1 MYCARL
7 MAPGWRRF
15 TEADEAVRGN
25 GRRSGVA
32 ADMRRSRRIDRAA
45 GEFSPTSGSTPA
57 DLVPRSPSMTP
68 PPPEN
73 PAGRGA
79 PIGFG
84 EFVAL
89 IAAMMALTALG
100 IDSMLPA
107 LPAIAAAL
115 DVVDPNARQFV
126 ITAFMIGFAV
136 AMLVYGPA
144 TDRFGRRPVLVVA
157 LLGYVVT
164 NLLAAV
170 SGSFA
175 LLLAA
180 RFASGA
186 MVAGARTVTVA
197 LVRDCYSG
205 RAMARVMS
213 LAFIVF
219 MAAPVLAPTFGQLI
233 LLFASWRWIFGG
245 IALVTAVILVW
256 FLTRMPET
264 LAEEDRRP
272 LRLGAIVYGANRVAR
287 DRYALG
293 YTLAAT
299 MLQGALFGFIGSI
312 QQIVFDV
319 FKVPN
324 LLALVFASVA
334 GTMAIGSFLNSRI
347 VMKLG
352 TRLISHTAL
361 LGFILF
367 AAIHL
372 AIALTGVETLANFIV
387 VQALMMAC
395 FGLATSNFSAMAM
408 ENMGDI
414 AGTAA
419 SVQGFISTLGAALL
433 GAYIGQQYDGTTVPL
448 YTGFTALGAVALVI
462 VLVAERGR
470 LFVPAQGTPDRR
482 KPVEQA

>member
-1 MYCARL
+1 MMTTL
-7 MAPGWRRF
+7 
-15 TEADEAVRGN
+15 
-25 GRRSGVA
+25 
-32 ADMRRSRRIDRAA
+32 
-45 GEFSPTSGSTPA
+45 SPDDPHTN
-57 DLVPRSPSMTP
+57 R
-68 PPPEN
+68 
-73 PAGRGA
+73 A
-79 PIGFG
+79 PIPFA

-107 LPAIAAAL
+107 LPALAADLNVTTA
-115 DVVDPNARQFV
+115 NERQFV
-126 ITAFMIGFAV
+126 ITAFMVGFAF

-157 LLGYVVT
+157 LTGYVLT

-170 SGSFA
+170 SGSFV

-180 RFASGA
+180 RAASGA

-197 LVRDCYSG
+197 LVRDCYAG

-213 LAFIVF
+213 LAFIFF
-219 MAAPVLAPTFGQLI
+219 MAAPVLAPTFGQLV
-233 LLFASWRWIFGG
+233 LLVGSWRWIFGG
-245 IALVTAVILVW
+245 IAAVTLVILVW
-256 FLTRMPET
+256 FLARMPET

-272 LRLGAIVYGANRVAR
+272 FTLGSLGTGAGRIVK

-299 MLQGALFGFIGSI
+299 MLQGGLFGFIGSI
-312 QQIVFDV
+312 QQIVFEV

-334 GTMAIGSFLNSRI
+334 GTMAVGSFLNSRI
-347 VMKLG
+347 VMKMG

-361 LGFILF
+361 IGFIVF
-367 AAIHL
+367 ACLHL
-372 AIALTGVETLANFIV
+372 AISLAGAETLTNFIV
-387 VQALMMAC
+387 VQALMMMC

-408 ENMGDI
+408 ENVGDI

-419 SVQGFISTLGAALL
+419 SIQGFVATLGAAII
-433 GAYIGQQYDGTTVPL
+433 GAYVGQQYDGTTIPL
-448 YTGFTALGAVALVI
+448 YIGFTAMGFAALAI
-462 VLVAERGR
+462 VLLAERGR
-470 LFVPAQGTPDRR
+470 LFRPAHDPAIRR
-482 KPVEQA
+482 DGVEQG

>member
-1 MYCARL
+1 MMTTL
-7 MAPGWRRF
+7 
-15 TEADEAVRGN
+15 
-25 GRRSGVA
+25 
-32 ADMRRSRRIDRAA
+32 
-45 GEFSPTSGSTPA
+45 SPDQPN
-57 DLVPRSPSMTP
+57 VNR
-68 PPPEN
+68 
-73 PAGRGA
+73 A
-79 PIGFG
+79 PIPFA

-89 IAAMMALTALG
+89 VAALMALTALG

-107 LPAIAAAL
+107 LPAIAADL
-115 DVVDPNARQFV
+115 GVLEDNQRQFV
-126 ITAFMIGFAV
+126 VTAFMIGFAF

-157 LLGYVVT
+157 LVGYVLT
-164 NLLAAV
+164 NLLAAI
-170 SGSFA
+170 SGSFV

-180 RFASGA
+180 RAASGA

-197 LVRDCYSG
+197 LVRDCYAG

-213 LAFIVF
+213 LAFIFF

-233 LLFASWRWIFGG
+233 LLVGSWRWIFGA
-245 IALVTAVILVW
+245 IAGVTLVILLW
-256 FLTRMPET
+256 FLARMPET
-264 LAEEDRRP
+264 LAEEDRKP
-272 LRLGAIVYGANRVAR
+272 FTLGSLGTGFSRIVK

-299 MLQGALFGFIGSI
+299 ALQGALFGFIGSI

-347 VMKLG
+347 VMKMG

-361 LGFILF
+361 LGFIVF
-367 AAIHL
+367 AALHL
-372 AIALTGVETLANFIV
+372 GIALSGTETLTNFII
-387 VQALMMAC
+387 VQALMMMC

-408 ENMGDI
+408 ENVGDI

-419 SVQGFISTLGAALL
+419 SIQGFVSTLGAALI
-433 GAYIGQQYDGTTVPL
+433 GAYVGQHYDGTTIPL
-448 YTGFTALGAVALVI
+448 YTGFTAMGVSALVI
-462 VLVAERGR
+462 VLLAERGR
-470 LFVPAQGTPDRR
+470 LFRPAHDSSPRR
-482 KPVEQA
+482 EVVEQG

>member
-1 MYCARL
+1 MTHRT
-7 MAPGWRRF
+7 MTGHAPEDSQNR
-15 TEADEAVRGN
+15 
-25 GRRSGVA
+25 
-32 ADMRRSRRIDRAA
+32 
-45 GEFSPTSGSTPA
+45 
-57 DLVPRSPSMTP
+57 
-68 PPPEN
+68 
-73 PAGRGA
+73 A
-79 PIGFG
+79 PIGFV

-89 IAAMMALTALG
+89 IAALMALTALG

-107 LPAIAAAL
+107 LPAIADAL
-115 DVVDPNARQFV
+115 DVAEPNRRQFV
-126 ITAFMIGFAV
+126 ITAFMVGFAF
-136 AMLVYGPA
+136 AMLVYGPM
-144 TDRFGRRPVLVVA
+144 TDRFGRRRVLVVA
-157 LLGYVVT
+157 LVGYVAT
-164 NLLAAV
+164 NLLAAI
-170 SGSFA
+170 SGSFD
-175 LLLAA
+175 LLLIA
-180 RFASGA
+180 RLASGA

-197 LVRDCYSG
+197 LVRDCFSG

-245 IALVTAVILVW
+245 IALVTACILAW
-256 FLTRMPET
+256 FVLRMPET
-264 LAEEDRRP
+264 LAIEDRRP
-272 LRLGAIVYGANRVAR
+272 LRLGLLVAGTKRVAG
-287 DRYALG
+287 DRYAVG

-319 FKVPN
+319 FRVPH
-324 LLALVFASVA
+324 LLAVVFASVA
-334 GTMAIGSFLNSRI
+334 GTMAVGSFLNSRI

-361 LGFILF
+361 IGFIIF
-367 AAIHL
+367 AVAHL
-372 AIALTGVETLANFIV
+372 MISLSGAETLANFIV

-419 SVQGFISTLGAALL
+419 SLQGFVATLGAALI
-433 GAYIGQQYDGTTVPL
+433 GAYVGQSYDGTTVPL
-448 YTGFTALGAVALVI
+448 YVGFTTMGVLALVI

-470 LFVPAQGTPDRR
+470 LFRPAHEPAARR
-482 KPVEQA
+482 A

>member
-1 MYCARL
+1 MI
-7 MAPGWRRF
+7 AP
-15 TEADEAVRGN
+15 
-25 GRRSGVA
+25 
-32 ADMRRSRRIDRAA
+32 
-45 GEFSPTSGSTPA
+45 SPDDPSTN
-57 DLVPRSPSMTP
+57 R
-68 PPPEN
+68 
-73 PAGRGA
+73 A

-107 LPAIAAAL
+107 LPAIAAELGVATA
-115 DVVDPNARQFV
+115 NERQFV
-126 ITAFMIGFAV
+126 ITAFMIGFAF

-157 LLGYVVT
+157 LTGYVLT
-164 NLLAAV
+164 NLLAAI
-170 SGSFA
+170 SGSFV

-180 RFASGA
+180 RVASGA
-186 MVAGARTVTVA
+186 MVAGARTVTIA
-197 LVRDCYSG
+197 LVRDCYAG

-213 LAFIVF
+213 LAFIFF

-233 LLFASWRWIFGG
+233 LEVGSWRWIFGG
-245 IALVTAVILVW
+245 IAIVTALVLAW

-264 LAEEDRRP
+264 LAPEDRRRMN
-272 LRLGAIVYGANRVAR
+272 LAALGTGARRVAQ

-299 MLQGALFGFIGSI
+299 MLQGGLFGFIGSI

-319 FKVPN
+319 FRVPTM
-324 LLALVFASVA
+324 LPYIFASVA

-347 VMKLG
+347 VIRLG

-361 LGFILF
+361 LGFIVL
-367 AAIHL
+367 ASLHL
-372 AIALTGVETLANFIV
+372 IIALLDVETLANFIV
-387 VQALMMAC
+387 VQALMMMC

-408 ENMGDI
+408 EHMGDI

-419 SVQGFISTLGAALL
+419 SIQGFVATLGAALI
-433 GAYIGQQYDGTTVPL
+433 GALIGQSYNGTTVPL
-448 YTGFTALGAVALVI
+448 YIGFTTMGFLALAI
-462 VLVAERGR
+462 VLAAERGR
-470 LFVPAQGTPDRR
+470 LFRPAYDPAAGR
-482 KPVEQA
+482 KAAEQA

>member
-1 MYCARL
+1 MMTTL
-7 MAPGWRRF
+7 
-15 TEADEAVRGN
+15 
-25 GRRSGVA
+25 
-32 ADMRRSRRIDRAA
+32 
-45 GEFSPTSGSTPA
+45 SPDQPQIN
-57 DLVPRSPSMTP
+57 R
-68 PPPEN
+68 
-73 PAGRGA
+73 A
-79 PIGFG
+79 PIPFA

-89 IAAMMALTALG
+89 VAALMALTALG

-107 LPAIAAAL
+107 LPAIAADL
-115 DVVDPNARQFV
+115 GVTQDNQRQFV
-126 ITAFMIGFAV
+126 VTAFMVGFAF

-157 LLGYVVT
+157 LVGYVVT
-164 NLLAAV
+164 NLLAAI
-170 SGSFA
+170 SGSFV

-180 RFASGA
+180 RAASGA

-197 LVRDCYSG
+197 LVRDCYAG

-213 LAFIVF
+213 LAFIFF
-219 MAAPVLAPTFGQLI
+219 MAAPVLAPTFGQLV
-233 LLFASWRWIFGG
+233 LLVGSWRWIFGG
-245 IALVTAVILVW
+245 IAGVTLVILAW
-256 FLTRMPET
+256 FLARMPET
-264 LAEEDRRP
+264 LAQEDRKP
-272 LRLGAIVYGANRVAR
+272 FTLGSLGTGAARIVK

-319 FKVPN
+319 FRVPN

-347 VMKLG
+347 VMKMG

-372 AIALTGVETLANFIV
+372 GIALSGAETLANFII
-387 VQALMMAC
+387 VQALMMMC

-408 ENMGDI
+408 EHMGDI

-419 SVQGFISTLGAALL
+419 SLQGFVATLGAALI
-433 GAYIGQQYDGTTVPL
+433 GAYIGQSYDGTTVPL
-448 YTGFTALGAVALVI
+448 YTGFTAMGVIALAI
-462 VLVAERGR
+462 VLLAERGR
-470 LFVPAQGTPDRR
+470 LFRPAYDGSARR
-482 KPVEQA
+482 ESVEQG

>member
-1 MYCARL
+1 M
-7 MAPGWRRF
+7 
-15 TEADEAVRGN
+15 T
-25 GRRSGVA
+25 
-32 ADMRRSRRIDRAA
+32 
-45 GEFSPTSGSTPA
+45 
-57 DLVPRSPSMTP
+57 TP
-68 PPPEN
+68 PSPDPQIN
-73 PAGRGA
+73 QS
-79 PIGFG
+79 PIGFK

-89 IAAMMALTALG
+89 IAALMALTALG

-107 LPAIAAAL
+107 LPAIAQDL
-115 DVVDPNARQFV
+115 GVVTENQRQFV

-144 TDRFGRRPVLVVA
+144 TDRFGRRPVLIVA
-157 LLGYVVT
+157 LVGYIAT
-164 NLLAAV
+164 NLLAAI
-170 SGSFA
+170 SGSFV
-175 LLLAA
+175 LLLCA
-180 RFASGA
+180 RAASGA

-213 LAFIVF
+213 LAFIFF

-233 LLFASWRWIFGG
+233 LLVGTWRWIFGG
-245 IALVTAVILVW
+245 IALVTALILAW

-264 LAEEDRRP
+264 LAVEDRRP
-272 LRLGAIVYGANRVAR
+272 MNLAALGTGVSRVAR

-299 MLQGALFGFIGSI
+299 MLQGGLFGFIGSI

-319 FKVPN
+319 FGVPH

-347 VMKLG
+347 VMQYG

-361 LGFILF
+361 LGFIFF
-367 AAIHL
+367 AVIHL
-372 AIALTGVETLANFIV
+372 VVALTGQENLANFII
-387 VQALMMAC
+387 VQALMMMC

-419 SVQGFISTLGAALL
+419 SVQGFVATFGAAMI
-433 GAYIGQQYDGTTVPL
+433 GAFIGQSYNGTTVPL
-448 YTGFTALGAVALVI
+448 YLGFTAMGVLALVI

-470 LFVPAQGTPDRR
+470 LFRPAQESSIGRDPM
-482 KPVEQA
+482 EQG